1 MDGVNGDVFHHVGK
15 ALVEP
20 EIVPPLHR
28 NQVTKPL
35 VGQFVGDDG
44 GDQLLHVKRGVVGV
58 KQEVGFT
65 VGYQPPVLHRP
76 SGKVRQG
83 QLPGVR
89 QRVRG
94 LVEVLVEFNC
104 SLSNV

>member
-1 MDGVNGDVFHHVGK
+1 MDGINGDVFHHVGK

-35 VGQFVGDDG
+35 VSQLVGNDG
-44 GDQLLHVKRGVVGV
+44 GDQLFHVERGVVGV
-58 KQEVGFT
+58 KQEVGFP
-65 VGYQPPVLHRP
+65 VSYQSPVFHRP
-76 SGKVRQG
+76 GGEVGQG

-89 QRVRG
+89 
-94 LVEVLVEFNC
+94 
-104 SLSNV
+104 